1 MQAMAKRMIVMLIVA
16 GLAFGGIF
24 GFQAFKSYKIKQY
37 LASQGAPAQTVSTA
51 QAVEQEWQTHLDA
64 VGSVRA
70 MNGADL
76 SSQVSGNVSA
86 IHFESGADVKE
97 GTLLVELTAADDL
110 AKLQSLKANAAL
122 ARITYERDLRQL
134 KAQAV
139 SQQTVDTDEQ
149 TLKSMEAQV
158 AQQQAT
164 VDYKY
169 IRAPFAGRLGIR
181 QVDLG
186 EYLAAG
192 STIVTLQSLDP
203 IFVDFYLPQQALD
216 QIRVGQ
222 AVEASVDTYPNRKF
236 PGTITAVNPKVDS
249 STRNVQVRAT
259 LGNPDHSLLPGMFA
273 SVSIDIG
280 APQRF
285 VTLPQTAITYNP
297 YGSTVYVIDDK
308 GKDANGQPRLIA
320 RQTFVTTGATR
331 GDQMAVVSGVKDG
344 EIVVSAGQNKLRNGA
359 PVLIDNSVKPTADAN
374 PLPVDQ

>member
-1 MQAMAKRMIVMLIVA
+1 MAKRMILMLIVV
-16 GLAFGGIF
+16 GLVLGGIF
-24 GFQAFKSYKIKQY
+24 GFQAFKNYKIKQF
-37 LASQGAPAQTVSTA
+37 LAARGAPVQTVSTA
-51 QAVEQEWQTHLDA
+51 PALEQGWQVHLDA

-70 MNGADL
+70 VNGADL

-97 GTLLVELTAADDL
+97 GALLVELTAADDL

-158 AQQQAT
+158 VQQQAT
-164 VDYKY
+164 IDYKF

-186 EYLAAG
+186 EYQAAG
-192 STIVTLQSLDP
+192 ATIVTLQSLDP
-203 IFVDFYLPQQALD
+203 IFIDFYLPQQALD

-222 AVEASVDTYPNRKF
+222 SVEASVDTYPNRKF

-259 LGNPDHSLLPGMFA
+259 LGNADHSLLPGMFA
-273 SVSIDIG
+273 TVSIDIG
-280 APQRF
+280 APQRY
-285 VTLPQTAITYNP
+285 VTLPLTAITYNP
-297 YGSTVYVIDDK
+297 YGSTVYVVDDK
-308 GKDANGQPRLIA
+308 GKDANGQPQLVA

-331 GDQMAVVSGVKDG
+331 GDQVAVVSGVKEG

-359 PVLIDNSVKPTADAN
+359 PVLIDNTIKPTADAN

>member
-1 MQAMAKRMIVMLIVA
+1 MAKRMIVMLIVV
-16 GLAFGGIF
+16 GLVLSGIF
-24 GFQAFKSYKIKQY
+24 GFQAFKNYKIKQY
-37 LASQGAPAQTVSTA
+37 FASQGAPLQTVSATPA
-51 QAVEQEWQTHLDA
+51 TEQGWQAHVDSVGTLRA
-64 VGSVRA
+64 V
-70 MNGADL
+70 NGADL

-97 GTLLVELTAADDL
+97 GTLLVELTSADDL

-122 ARITYERDLRQL
+122 AKITYERDLRQL

-149 TLKSMEAQV
+149 TLKSLEAQV

-164 VDYKY
+164 VDYKF

-192 STIVTLQSLDP
+192 TTIVTLQSLDP
-203 IFVDFYLPQQALD
+203 IYVDFYLPQQDLD
-216 QIRVGQ
+216 QIKVGQ
-222 AVEASVDTYPNRKF
+222 SLEASVDTYPNQKF

-259 LGNPDHSLLPGMFA
+259 LGNADHSLLPGMFA

-280 APQRF
+280 APKRY
-285 VTLPQTAITYNP
+285 VTLPLTAITYNP
-297 YGSTVYVIDDK
+297 YGSTVYVVDDK
-308 GKDANGQPRLIA
+308 GKGANGQQQLVA

-331 GDQMAVVSGVKDG
+331 GDQVAVTSGVKEG
-344 EIVVSAGQNKLRNGA
+344 EMVVSAGQNKLRNGA
-359 PVLIDNSVKPTADAN
+359 PVLIDNTIKPTADAN